1 MEASGIVYRTVPRL
15 PATRVD
21 FGGRLSRELNLGVL
35 DSKVSVRSR
44 NSCGRLSCR
53 FSDSG
58 HVQYYVSPRAGAS
71 GTKKKDKEKSSQMKA
86 VKKKLKFIEKLS
98 KDLSMLPQ
106 MAAGGDIRIGLVAEV
121 KQEASHVLDSE
132 CGEVV
137 DMKSLRTNALKST
150 PALKRPEEEDIEA
163 PRSVTEAAKL
173 ANSVTEQVN
182 KKLQGPEEM
191 GASASAVTEEAT
203 LANYSLMEH
212 LNSSPQIQVRVPSS
226 SECCSSNGFR
236 NDESKKIEICMGGKC
251 KKLGAAALLE
261 EFERKVGAEATV
273 VSCKCMGKC
282 KTAPNVRVKNSASG
296 MEALRSNVGI
306 NPTCTGVGLQD
317 VDLIVANL
325 LGQDVADEWL
335 MLSP

>member
-21 FGGRLSRELNLGVL
+21 FGGRLSRELNLGVV

-44 NSCGRLSCR
+44 NSCGRLSCQ

-58 HVQYYVSPRAGAS
+58 HVQYYVSPRAGAA
-71 GTKKKDKEKSSQMKA
+71 GTKKKEKEKSSQMKA

-106 MAAGGDIRIGLVAEV
+106 MATGGDIRIGLVAEV
-121 KQEASHVLDSE
+121 KQEASHVL
-132 CGEVV
+132 
-137 DMKSLRTNALKST
+137 LRTNALKSS

-163 PRSVTEAAKL
+163 PRSVTEAATL

-191 GASASAVTEEAT
+191 GAI
-203 LANYSLMEH
+203 LANSLMEH
-212 LNSSPQIQVRVPSS
+212 LESSPQIQVRVPSS
-226 SECCSSNGFR
+226 SECCSSSNGFR
-236 NDESKKIEICMGGKC
+236 INDESKKIEICMGGKC

-282 KTAPNVRVKNSASG
+282 RSAPNVRVKNSASG